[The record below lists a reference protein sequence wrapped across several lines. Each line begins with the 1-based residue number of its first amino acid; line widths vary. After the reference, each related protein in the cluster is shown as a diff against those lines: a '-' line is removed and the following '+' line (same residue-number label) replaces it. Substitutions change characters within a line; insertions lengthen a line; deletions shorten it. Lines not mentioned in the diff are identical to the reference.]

1 MKSTTAFV
9 VFLTAVSQLMGTA
22 VAASATAAAS
32 GTKPTQAPKEN
43 AKLGTPTSQGCFKS
57 YGNMTDSGLDETK
70 VSSGGCR
77 EACQA
82 KSWPV
87 FAMGRRCSVQVWKS
101 ISRQERSHG
110 RHSLQL
116 RMPGLPL
123 EACGNL
129 DATAWSVWN
138 TGDKI
143 SIPYYEKAET
153 SSSSSA
159 PATTSTTASKPS
171 STGDPATTETSG
183 SGDQKSGSSNLG
195 AIIGGVVAGVVVICA
210 IVGGLFFF
218 MRRRRNSEIEEEYR
232 RNAAVNAFISGSKPP
247 GSSAG
252 SISMTD
258 SRLDPIKAHRL
269 SDGSIADNE
278 DYSRKILRVTNA

>member
-87 FAMGRRCSVQVWKS
+87 FAMGGGVQCKCGNQYPAKS
-101 ISRQERSHG
+101 DLTDDTACNYECQAY
-110 RHSLQL
+110 
-116 RMPGLPL
+116 PL

-153 SSSSSA
+153 SSSSSV
-159 PATTSTTASKPS
+159 PAATSTTASKPS